1 MPFLTDG
8 SVHYD
13 GIKNEWDAINYMNE
27 NPNNTINKY
36 LEKKYNSKII
46 TWIHVGG
53 TKHVMDA
60 LVEFEDGNKV
70 GVSIKN
76 HKSKTSTFD
85 WLNTTMFTP
94 LELINK
100 VKKFKQDNIGS
111 HIPNKGGKLRCCLR
125 LMFLAYQRN
134 NSTALVTDVLHKIYT
149 REPATKELLINNEVN
164 KCLILIDKKNNLD
177 KYFNKENKHT
187 FILKS
192 SRKRS
197 LSKQIWIATKDGGD
211 INTHLRIRICLNNG
225 ITALLGQSKANSN
238 SSVCIKI
245 QQDNVSRFISEC
257 NDKVYL
263 SY

>member
-1 MPFLTDG
+1 MPFRTDG
-8 SVHYD
+8 SVHHS
-13 GIKNEWDAINYMNE
+13 GIKNERGCVGHMNE
-27 NPNNTINKY
+27 NPNNSINKH
-36 LEKKYNSKII
+36 LEEKYKSKIKSW
-46 TWIHVGG
+46 THKGG
-53 TKHVMDA
+53 TRYLMDA

-76 HKSKTSTFD
+76 HETKTSTFD

-100 VKKFKQDNIGS
+100 VKKFRQDNIGS
-111 HIPNKGGKLRCCLR
+111 HIPNKGGKLRCYLR
-125 LMFLAYQRN
+125 LMFSAYQIN
-134 NSTALVTDVLHKIYT
+134 NSTSLVTSVLHKIYI
-149 REPATKELLINNEVN
+149 REPATKELLINDKVN

-177 KYFNKENKHT
+177 KYFNKEHEHT

-197 LSKQIWIATKDGGD
+197 VSKQIWITTKDGGE

-225 ITALLGQSKANSN
+225 IAALFGQSKANSD

-245 QQDNVSRFISEC
+245 QQDNVYKFISEC